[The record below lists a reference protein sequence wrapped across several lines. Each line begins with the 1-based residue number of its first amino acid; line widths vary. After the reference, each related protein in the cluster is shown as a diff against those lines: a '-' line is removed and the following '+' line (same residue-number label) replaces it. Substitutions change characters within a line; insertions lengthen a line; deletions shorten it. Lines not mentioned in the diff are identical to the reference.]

1 MITAAPVSTDR
12 WVRYLPLALVLGY
25 LSLSVVLFAF
35 GPWQYPVAD
44 GARLYVFLLLAHF
57 ALAVGY
63 VTAPARP
70 ALHAIGNSTASRVVK
85 VCLAATL
92 LLLVPTSLLNTGSPL
107 PDVIA
112 GILDPGAVYAR
123 SIELRAERPLLTV
136 VAYIRILVGPLLFLL
151 FPLLVVYWSVLSV
164 RVRLLGVFA
173 LAFVVA
179 TYVAMGVNKGIAEM
193 LGLFPP
199 LVLVSYLAGKLTLTR
214 TQWARLVAGWLV
226 AVGLFLGFFAA
237 TQATRTGSASEH
249 GSLPAGVTRT
259 IAPAAS
265 RSPTPTGT
273 SVTATPVGG
282 SATPA
287 PTQIRTATPSPTAA
301 PTFPGGVRR
310 IPVNYEHALVRDL
323 PAGPMRTGVV
333 GLVFSVTHGYYAL
346 YLSLDKPFVPM
357 FGVGHSMFLT
367 QQAVRLTGNEQ
378 IGNLSYPKRIEEDGW
393 DALGLWSSI
402 YPWIASDVSFPGT
415 IVVVLLIG
423 LLFALAWYDALSG
436 RNPFAYGVL
445 AQFAIM
451 LLYFPANNQTSQ
463 FGEGFTAFW
472 AILIAWLITRNRSLP
487 AASQT
492 APLHIGNRSR
502 TAAMH

>member
-1 MITAAPVSTDR
+1 VSGNPR
-12 WVRYLPLALVLGY
+12 WLRYLPLELVLSY
-25 LSLSVVLFAF
+25 LSLTVVAFAF

-44 GARLYVFLLLAHF
+44 GGRIYAFLFLAHL
-57 ALAVGY
+57 ALALGY
-63 VTAPARP
+63 VTASGRA
-70 ALHAIGNSTASRVVK
+70 ASNAVADTISSRVVK
-85 VCLAATL
+85 ICLAVTL
-92 LLLVPTSLLNTGSPL
+92 LLLIPTSLLNTGSPL
-107 PDVIA
+107 PNVIA

-136 VAYIRILVGPLLFLL
+136 VAYVRILVGPLLFLL

-164 RVRLLGVFA
+164 RVRLVGVLA

-199 LVLVSYLAGKLTLTR
+199 LVLVAYLAKKLTLTR
-214 TQWARLVAGWLV
+214 TQWARVFVGWLV
-226 AVGLFLGFFAA
+226 AVGLFLWFFAA
-237 TQATRTGSASEH
+237 TQATRAGSATEH

-259 IAPAAS
+259 IAPGATRSPSSTPTIAP
-265 RSPTPTGT
+265 SPTP
-273 SVTATPVGG
+273 V
-282 SATPA
+282 
-287 PTQIRTATPSPTAA
+287 
-301 PTFPGGVRR
+301 PTFPGGGRT
-310 IPVNYEHALVRDL
+310 IPVDNDNALVRHL
-323 PAGPMRTGVV
+323 PIGRLRTGVV
-333 GLVFSVTHGYYAL
+333 GLAFYVTHGYYGL

-367 QQAVRLTGNEQ
+367 QQAVRLTGDEQ
-378 IGNLSYPKRIEEDGW
+378 IANLSYPKRIEEDGW

-415 IVVVLLIG
+415 IAVVFLIG
-423 LLFALAWYDALSG
+423 RLFALAWSDALLG
-436 RNPFAYGVL
+436 RNPFAYGML

-472 AILIAWLITRNRSLP
+472 AILIAWLITRNGSLSRLSRAKAAQI
-487 AASQT
+487 AASWRMSVP
-492 APLHIGNRSR
+492 AR
-502 TAAMH
+502 TE